1 MILLKGFV
9 LHRKCKNRRM
19 QRETQGPV
27 IVQGPHLST
36 ISRLFRVQDFIPSN
50 EALKSHEL
58 VDLPPTYAELFT
70 VPAVPTD
77 HSPSI
82 GPCPGQSN
90 IDRPPPLPTSA
101 MNTANAAAPCCA
113 LPPAPPRISAAVLN
127 SLYQMKAETSNQ
139 KRSASMIMWW
149 SL

>member
-58 VDLPPTYAELFT
+58 MDLPPTYAELFT

-77 HSPSI
+77 HSPSS
-82 GPCPGQSN
+82 GPCPDQSN
-90 IDRPPPLPTSA
+90 IDRPPPLPTSTPNPA
-101 MNTANAAAPCCA
+101 TRTTTNKIFVASRFAIY
-113 LPPAPPRISAAVLN
+113 LEPPPIST
-127 SLYQMKAETSNQ
+127 MH
-139 KRSASMIMWW
+139 
-149 SL
+149 